1 MSKIVKNI
9 GLVFIFFILILTAC
23 RDEQQTKSGDI
34 NTKKSQAIVSINYK
48 LVNTYPHDTNL
59 FTEGFL
65 IQDGQLY
72 ESTGSPDE
80 VTKSMIGITDL
91 KTGKFQKKIELDN
104 KIYFGEGICALEGKL
119 YQMTYKNQQGFV
131 YDLKSFKQIAT
142 FAYSNA
148 EGWGMTTDGKHLIM
162 SDGTDVITYWNPK
175 DLKPIKTLK
184 VTGNGVPQNY
194 LNELEFIKGYIYA
207 NIWMSNVI
215 VKIDPTS
222 GVIVGQIDL
231 SPLVYD
237 AKTKSANAEV
247 LNGIAY
253 DAVTDKIYVTGKLWK
268 NIYEVQFDH

>member
-1 MSKIVKNI
+1 MSKIVNGI
-9 GLVFIFFILILTAC
+9 GLVFIFFLLILTAC
-23 RDEQQTKSGDI
+23 REGQQTKSGDI
-34 NTKKSQAIVSINYK
+34 NAKKCQPIASINYQ
-48 LVNTYPHDTNL
+48 LVNTYSHDTNL
-59 FTEGFL
+59 FTEGFF

-80 VTKSMIGITDL
+80 TIKSMIGITDL

-104 KIYFGEGICALEGKL
+104 KIYFGEGVCALEGKL

-131 YDLKSFKQIAT
+131 YDLKRFKQIAT

-148 EGWGMTTDGKHLIM
+148 EGWGMTTDGKNLIM
-162 SDGTDVITYWNPK
+162 SDGTDVITYWNPT
-175 DLKPIKTLK
+175 DLKPMKTLK

-215 VKIDPTS
+215 VKINPTS
-222 GVIVGQIDL
+222 GIIVGQVDL

-237 AKTKSANAEV
+237 AKTKSVNAEV

-253 DAVTDKIYVTGKLWK
+253 DAATDKIYVTGKFWK
-268 NIYEVQFDH
+268 NIYEVKFDH

>member
-9 GLVFIFFILILTAC
+9 GLVFILLILTLTAC
-23 RDEQQTKSGDI
+23 RDEQQTKSGEI
-34 NTKKSQAIVSINYK
+34 NAKKSQAIASINYK

-59 FTEGFL
+59 FIEGFL

-80 VTKSMIGITDL
+80 TTKSMIGITDL
-91 KTGKFQKKIELDN
+91 KTGRFQKKIELDN

-131 YDLKSFKQIAT
+131 YDLKSFKQIST

-237 AKTKSANAEV
+237 AKTKSAHAEV

-253 DAVTDKIYVTGKLWK
+253 DAATDKIYVTGKLWK

>member
-9 GLVFIFFILILTAC
+9 GLVFILLILTLTAC
-23 RDEQQTKSGDI
+23 RDEQQTKSAEI
-34 NTKKSQAIVSINYK
+34 NAKKSQTITSINYK

-59 FTEGFL
+59 FIEGFL

-80 VTKSMIGITDL
+80 TTKSMIGITDL
-91 KTGKFQKKIELDN
+91 KTGKFQKKVELDN

-119 YQMTYKNQQGFV
+119 YQLTYKNQQGFV

-162 SDGTDVITYWNPK
+162 SDGTDVITYWNPR
-175 DLKPIKTLK
+175 DLKPVKTLK
-184 VTGNGVPQNY
+184 VTGNGVAQNY

-215 VKIDPTS
+215 VKIDPRS
-222 GVIVGQIDL
+222 GIIVGQVDL

-237 AKTKSANAEV
+237 AKTKSAHAEV

-253 DAVTDKIYVTGKLWK
+253 DAATDKIYVTGKLWK